1 MNKCIEIKLTMSIYQ
16 NNKNTLN
23 TSQKIQPILI
33 IYSTKLYN
41 GIDSIKKIKLLFINL
56 ENIMKLNLQKKK
68 IYTKNIQPHDTGI
81 IQNLYFNS
89 YYKYVFLYSL

>member
-1 MNKCIEIKLTMSIYQ
+1 MSIYQ

-41 GIDSIKKIKLLFINL
+41 GIYSIKKIKLLFINL
-56 ENIMKLNLQKKK
+56 DNIMKLSLQKKK
-68 IYTKNIQPHDTGI
+68 IYNYMT
-81 IQNLYFNS
+81 L
-89 YYKYVFLYSL
+89 V